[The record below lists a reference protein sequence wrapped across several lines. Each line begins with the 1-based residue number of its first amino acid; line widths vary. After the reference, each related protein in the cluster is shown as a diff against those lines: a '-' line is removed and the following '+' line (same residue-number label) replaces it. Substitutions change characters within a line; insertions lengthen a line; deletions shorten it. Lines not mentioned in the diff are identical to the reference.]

1 MAKFTKV
8 FEALERAILEGKFA
22 HGKRLPSES
31 ELCQRFKIS
40 RPTAAR
46 ALREL
51 QQMGVI
57 TRRAGSGSYLTPPHA
72 AKPGA
77 ARTLGLFVP
86 GLGNTEILSP
96 ICNEITRYA
105 QSLNCAVRW
114 GDASTPINSSED
126 ALRLCQQYIENP
138 VDGIFFAP
146 IESIAGREAWNRK
159 IADAFMRKGIPMVLL
174 DRDLGEFPSQSE
186 FDMVGIDNVAAG
198 IMLTRHLLE
207 RGRKRI
213 CFTARPY
220 YPSTSN
226 LRLLGV
232 REGLRLYGPKPR
244 LKYRLAH
251 YGKPTDPAF
260 VMQMLQAS
268 EPDAIICSNDQ
279 TAALLIRTLTQLH
292 YSVPGQIAVAGFD
305 DVEYASLL
313 TPSLT
318 TMQQPCSEIART
330 TVRTLIERIGDPGLP
345 PRHIQHCATLVV
357 RQSCGLQQTEKPA
370 EQEALSTS

>member
-31 ELCQRFKIS
+31 ELCQRFKVS

-57 TRRAGSGSYLTPPHA
+57 TRKAGSGSYLTPPHA
-72 AKPGA
+72 TKPA
-77 ARTLGLFVP
+77 TARTLGLFVP

-105 QSLNCAVRW
+105 QAQGCSVRW

-146 IESIAGREAWNRK
+146 IESIAGRDVWNRK
-159 IADAFMRKGIPMVLL
+159 IADAFAQKGIPMVLL

-186 FDMVGIDNVAAG
+186 FDMVGIDNVVAG

-207 RGRKRI
+207 QGRKRI
-213 CFTARPY
+213 CFTARPH
-220 YPSTSN
+220 YPSTTN
-226 LRLLGV
+226 LRLLGC
-232 REGLRLYGPKPR
+232 REGLRLYGPRPKV
-244 LKYRLAH
+244 KYRLAH
-251 YGKPTDPAF
+251 YGHPTDAQF
-260 VMQMLQAS
+260 VSRMLEAS
-268 EPDAIICSNDQ
+268 TPDAIICSNDQ

-313 TPSLT
+313 TPALT
-318 TMQQPCSEIART
+318 TMRQPCSEIART
-330 TVRTLIERIGDPGLP
+330 AVRTLLERINNPQLP
-345 PRHIQHCATLVV
+345 PRHIQHCAELVV
-357 RQSCGLQQTEKPA
+357 RQSCGSVQTVETPA
-370 EQEALSTS
+370 AEVA

>member
-1 MAKFTKV
+1 MAKYTKV

-31 ELCQRFKIS
+31 ELCQRFKVS

-57 TRRAGSGSYLTPPHA
+57 TRKAGSGSYLTPPHA
-72 AKPGA
+72 AKTAA

-105 QSLNCAVRW
+105 QAQGCSVRW
-114 GDASTPINSSED
+114 GDASTPINSSDD

-146 IESIAGREAWNRK
+146 IESIAGRDVWNRR
-159 IADAFMRKGIPMVLL
+159 IADAFAQKGIPMVLL

-186 FDMVGIDNVAAG
+186 YDMVGIDNVVAG
-198 IMLTRHLLE
+198 IMLTRHLVKQ
-207 RGRKRI
+207 GRTRI
-213 CFTARPY
+213 CFTARPH

-232 REGLRLYGPKPR
+232 REGLRLYGPKPKV
-244 LKYRLAH
+244 KYRLAH
-251 YGKPTDPAF
+251 YGLPTDVEF
-260 VMQMLQAS
+260 VKQMLEAS
-268 EPDAIICSNDQ
+268 EPDAIVCSNDQ
-279 TAALLIRTLTQLH
+279 TAALLIRTLTQLR
-292 YSVPGQIAVAGFD
+292 YSVPDQIAVVGFD

-313 TPSLT
+313 TPALT
-318 TMQQPCSEIART
+318 TMSQPCSEIART
-330 TVRTLIERIGDPGLP
+330 AVRTLLERIANPHLP
-345 PRHIQHCATLVV
+345 PRHIQHCAELVV
-357 RQSCGLQQTEKPA
+357 RQSCGAPQTMATTETA
-370 EQEALSTS
+370 A